1 MVLSMLS
8 DLQIHKLTLYEM
20 KERDSKNTSL
30 HYRKPLPELPLIT
43 VQSSLIMHCQ
53 GQRACDS
60 NRKEQKSAG
69 KSL

>member
-1 MVLSMLS
+1 MVSNNLEVISLFKKLKVLFLSILS

-30 HYRKPLPELPLIT
+30 HYRKPLPELPLIA

-53 GQRACDS
+53 G
-60 NRKEQKSAG
+60 
-69 KSL
+69 